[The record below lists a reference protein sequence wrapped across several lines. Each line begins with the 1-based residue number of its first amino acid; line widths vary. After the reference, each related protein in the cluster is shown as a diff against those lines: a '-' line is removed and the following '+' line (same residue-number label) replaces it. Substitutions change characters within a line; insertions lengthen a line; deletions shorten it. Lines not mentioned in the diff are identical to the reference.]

1 MSETKPSFL
10 RRTIAYIIDLLIVTL
25 LVGILSTILIKD
37 NNYVNES
44 QKLMQLYQSYAQG
57 EITREAYNKEYESI
71 DYYFTKDS
79 VGVNI
84 INVSISLIYFVGLC
98 FYCGGVTLGK
108 RIMRLKIVSSK
119 DKELHLGN
127 YLVRGLF
134 INLILSK
141 LLEILM
147 VTTLNKETFTV
158 IHSRFGNVLSIFVLA
173 TVVVMMY
180 RDDGRG
186 VHDLLAGTKIISTK
200 KEKEEVKE
208 DVVEA
213 KVIEEKKTTK
223 KRTTKKDVK

>member
-1 MSETKPSFL
+1 MNKDKPSFL
-10 RRTIAYIIDLLIVTL
+10 RRVIAYIIDLLTVTL

-44 QKLMQLYQSYAQG
+44 QKLMQLYQSSIQG
-57 EITREAYNKEYESI
+57 EITREEYNKEFESI

-108 RIMRLKIVSSK
+108 RIMKLKIVSSK

-127 YLVRGLF
+127 YLIRGLLA
-134 INLILSK
+134 NLILSK

-147 VTTLNKETFTV
+147 VTTLNKDIFTV
-158 IHSRFGNVLSIFVLA
+158 IHSRFGSVLSIFVLA
-173 TVVVMMY
+173 TIVVVMY

-186 VHDLLAGTKIISTK
+186 IHDLLAGTKIISTK
-200 KEKEEVKE
+200 KEKEVKE
-208 DVVEA
+208 EVVEA
-213 KVIEEKKTTK
+213 KVIKEKKTTK